1 MSYPGFVTRVT
12 GPVQLAEREAYPS
25 GVPELTRFIG
35 VRVTKS
41 LVFCVV
47 FCPFVFSLLLL
58 YISSRPSLLKII
70 GRAPYFGHCVVSHLI
85 YGF

>member
-1 MSYPGFVTRVT
+1 MFVTRVT
-12 GPVQLAEREAYPS
+12 GPVQLAEKEAYPS

-47 FCPFVFSLLLL
+47 FCPFVFS
-58 YISSRPSLLKII
+58 
-70 GRAPYFGHCVVSHLI
+70 RAPVSWRHLNFVSVSMI
-85 YGF
+85 YLSTIF